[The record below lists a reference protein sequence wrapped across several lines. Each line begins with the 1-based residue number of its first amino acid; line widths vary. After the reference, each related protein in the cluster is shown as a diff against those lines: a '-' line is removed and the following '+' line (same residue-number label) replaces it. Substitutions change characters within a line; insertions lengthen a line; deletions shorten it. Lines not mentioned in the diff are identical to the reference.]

1 MPDLQT
7 TPQNQADTRINIHQP
22 NELAYWSEKLGVSTI
37 NLKIAVSETNGMV
50 KNVEEWLKI
59 KKYIK

>member
-1 MPDLQT
+1 MPDLKT
-7 TPQNQADTRINIHQP
+7 TSQNQADTRINIHQA

-37 NLKIAVSETNGMV
+37 NLKIAVSETNGMA